1 MRIQPISSSW
11 WCTAPVPQ
19 TYLDIGRPR
28 EEHGGIANVFLL
40 PTGYPAV
47 ALSALALL
55 FAFT

>member
-55 FAFT
+55 FALT